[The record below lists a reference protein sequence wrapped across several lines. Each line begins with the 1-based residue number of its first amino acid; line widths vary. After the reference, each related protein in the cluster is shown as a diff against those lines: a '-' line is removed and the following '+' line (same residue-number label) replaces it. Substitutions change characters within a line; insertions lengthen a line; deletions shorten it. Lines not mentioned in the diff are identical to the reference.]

1 MEYNLARLSYI
12 VYITR
17 YARYLCHQ
25 IEIRHD
31 FIRKECWRNW
41 YQSTYEPRSM
51 RSSIVL
57 KNNQFF
63 ICLDMS
69 LNISIRKDLMA
80 MTSFSMK
87 IYLIWII
94 VWYQSKHYILI
105 RFYLYF
111 HICFLRIVLIKNSVV
126 YIHSVE
132 DIPPQVDC
140 TVQARH
146 VTECLVLQ
154 YIP

>member
-1 MEYNLARLSYI
+1 MLKKLVSI
-12 VYITR
+12 
-17 YARYLCHQ
+17 
-25 IEIRHD
+25 
-31 FIRKECWRNW
+31 
-41 YQSTYEPRSM
+41 YEPRSM